1 MQIKLFGWRLS
12 LTKDR
17 PAKFGEWKPG
27 IGAVAGQPIDAMRAS
42 FAAAIDAYYNRG
54 KDRG

>member
-1 MQIKLFGWRLS
+1 MQLKLFGWRLS